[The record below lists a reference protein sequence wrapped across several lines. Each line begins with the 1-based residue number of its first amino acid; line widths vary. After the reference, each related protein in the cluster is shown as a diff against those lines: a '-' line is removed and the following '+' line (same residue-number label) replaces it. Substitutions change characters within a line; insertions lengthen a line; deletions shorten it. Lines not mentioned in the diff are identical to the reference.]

1 VTAAARTPPLPA
13 PLLPAPLR
21 AGDPVAVVAPCGPVQ
36 PDQLAAGV
44 EQLSAWGY
52 RPVVMPHAL
61 EVHGHLAGTDDAR
74 AADLDA
80 ALRDP
85 ELRAVW
91 VARGGYGLTR
101 ILDRVGWEVL
111 ARDPKPI
118 VGFSDATALHLA
130 AWARLRLVTFHAQF
144 AARAHLLARHADAAT
159 HLRALLAGEVP
170 AGPLPALDGEEP
182 PRVVAGGRGEGRL
195 LGGNLTLLAST
206 IGTPAQ
212 LDTAGAVLLVEEVGE
227 EPYAI
232 DRSLT
237 QLRTAGLLDDVA
249 GVIVGR
255 LRGCDP
261 VPKVPAGGGPLVTP
275 PSASADEV
283 VAERLGDLGVPVL
296 ADLPVGHVDRQLALP
311 HGGRVRLD
319 AEAGTVELLERVT
332 C

>member
-1 VTAAARTPPLPA
+1 VTAAGDE

-21 AGDPVAVVAPCGPVQ
+21 AGDPLAVVAPCGPVH
-36 PDQLAAGV
+36 PGQLEAGV
-44 EQLSAWGY
+44 AQLSAWGY
-52 RPVVMPHAL
+52 EPVVMPHAL
-61 EVHGHLAGTDDAR
+61 DVHGHLAGTDRAR
-74 AADLDA
+74 IGDLDA
-80 ALRDP
+80 AFSDP
-85 ELRAVW
+85 DLRAVW

-101 ILDRVGWEVL
+101 ILERLDWGAL
-111 ARDPKPI
+111 AGDPKPI

-130 AWARLRLVTFHAQF
+130 AWKRLRLVTFHAQF
-144 AARAHLLARHADAAT
+144 AARAHLLARHPDAAR

-170 AGPLPALDGEEP
+170 PGPLPTLDGEPP
-182 PRVVAGGRGEGRL
+182 PRLVTGGRAEGRL
-195 LGGNLTLLAST
+195 LGGNLTLLTAT

-212 LDTAGAVLLVEEVGE
+212 LDPTGAVLLVEEVGE

-237 QLRTAGLLDDVA
+237 HLRAAGLLEDVA

-255 LRGCDP
+255 LRGCAP

-296 ADLPVGHVDRQLALP
+296 VDLPVGHVDRHLALP

-319 AEAGTVELLERVT
+319 AGAGTVELLGPMT
-332 C
+332 S